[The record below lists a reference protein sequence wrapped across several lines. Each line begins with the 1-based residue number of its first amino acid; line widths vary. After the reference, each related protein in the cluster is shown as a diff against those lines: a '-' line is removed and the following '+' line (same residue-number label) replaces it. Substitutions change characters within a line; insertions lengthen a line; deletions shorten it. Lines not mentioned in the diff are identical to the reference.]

1 MRRRHWW
8 SRLADSAAVVV
19 GALTAAGLIAGLG
32 WGAHAG
38 WRLIAAAAA
47 GLAVSTAAFELSAAP
62 CTARAGPNRL
72 TWGAPGGGRGRTK
85 L

>member
-32 WGAHAG
+32 WGAHGG

-62 CTARAGPNRL
+62 VHGEGGAESADLGGAGR
-72 TWGAPGGGRGRTK
+72 GRGRTK